1 MPTTYNTSGT
11 VSDVLIGT
19 GVLYVAAKGTAFPA
33 QDSSTA
39 TQWAANPSGWTDVGF
54 SEDGW
59 TLEYDK
65 TFEDIMVAEEI
76 DPVKS
81 VKSAQ
86 EIRLTGTLAQASL
99 TNIKEAFGGGTIT
112 ENDTDFASGFD
123 SLVPPST
130 DGFTEKSLL
139 LIPDGPSGAIRH
151 LQIPRAINVGA
162 FSMAQQKAPQKVL
175 LATEFK
181 LLVPDATATSV
192 GTTDGK
198 KNIFRIVDNTNA
210 NTEGSVN

>member
-123 SLVPPST
+123 SLEPPAT

-139 LIPDGPSGAIRH
+139 LITEGPSGAIRH

-181 LLVPDATATSV
+181 LLVPDATAASV

-210 NTEGSVN
+210 TTEGSVN

>member
-1 MPTTYNTSGT
+1 MPTSYNTAGT

-19 GVLYVAAKGTAFPA
+19 GVLYVAAKGTSFPGNSGT
-33 QDSSTA
+33 D
-39 TQWAANPSGWTDVGF
+39 WEANPSGWTDVGF

-65 TFEDIMVAEEI
+65 TFEDIMVAETI
-76 DPVKS
+76 DPIKS
-81 VKSAQ
+81 IKSAQ

-99 TNIKEAFGGGTIT
+99 ANIKEAFGGGTIT
-112 ENDTDFASGFD
+112 EDQTENFAAGFD
-123 SLVPPST
+123 TLVPPST

-139 LIPDGPSGAIRH
+139 LVTEGPGGSIRH

-162 FSMAQQKAPQKVL
+162 FSMAQAKAPQKVL

-181 LLVPDATATSV
+181 LLAPDATATSV
-192 GTTDGK
+192 GLTDGK
-198 KNIFRIVDNTNA
+198 KNIFRIVDNTNSA
-210 NTEGSVN
+210 TEGSVN

>member
-1 MPTTYNTSGT
+1 MPTSYNTAGV

-19 GVLYVAAKGTAFPA
+19 GVLYVAAKGTSFPGNSGS
-33 QDSSTA
+33 D
-39 TQWAANPSGWTDVGF
+39 WEDNPSGWSDVGF

-76 DPVKS
+76 DPIKS

-112 ENDTDFASGFD
+112 EDQTTNFAAGFD
-123 SLVPPST
+123 TLVPPAT
-130 DGFTEKSLL
+130 DSFTEKSLL
-139 LIPDGPSGAIRH
+139 LVTEGPSGAIRH

-181 LLVPDATATSV
+181 VLVPDATSTSV
-192 GTTDGK
+192 GLTDGK

-210 NTEGSVN
+210 STEGSVN

>member
-1 MPTTYNTSGT
+1 MPLTYNTSGT

-19 GVLYVAAKGTAFPA
+19 GVLYVAAKGTAFPG
-33 QDSSTA
+33 DSGGGA
-39 TQWAANPSGWTDVGF
+39 WDANPSGWSDVGF

-76 DPVKS
+76 DPIKS

-99 TNIKEAFGGGTIT
+99 ANIKEAFGGGTIT

-123 SLVPPST
+123 SLVPPAT
-130 DGFTEKSLL
+130 DGFTEKALL
-139 LIPDGPSGAIRH
+139 LVTEGPSGAIRH

-181 LLVPDATATSV
+181 LLVPDSAAASV

-210 NTEGSVN
+210 TTEGSVN

>member
-1 MPTTYNTSGT
+1 MPTTYNTTGT

-39 TQWAANPSGWTDVGF
+39 TQCAANPSGWTDVGF

-65 TFEDIMVAEEI
+65 NFEDIMVAEEI
-76 DPVKS
+76 DPIKS

-99 TNIKEAFGGGTIT
+99 PNIKEAFGGGTIT

-123 SLVPPST
+123 SLVPPAT

-139 LIPDGPSGAIRH
+139 LVTEGPSGAIRH

-181 LLVPDATATSV
+181 LLVPDTASASV

-210 NTEGSVN
+210 TTEGSVN

>member
-1 MPTTYNTSGT
+1 MPLTYNTSGT

-19 GVLYVAAKGTAFPA
+19 GVLYVASKNTAFPG
-33 QDSSTA
+33 DSGGGA
-39 TQWAANPSGWTDVGF
+39 WDANPSGWTDVGF

-76 DPVKS
+76 DPIKS

-112 ENDTDFASGFD
+112 EDDTTNFASGYD
-123 SLVPPST
+123 TLVPPAT
-130 DGFTEKSLL
+130 DGFVEKSLL
-139 LIPDGPSGAIRH
+139 LVTEGPSGVIRH

-162 FSMAQQKAPQKVL
+162 FTMANQKAPQKVL

-181 LLVPDATATSV
+181 ILIPDAASRSV

-198 KNIFRIVDNTNA
+198 ENIFRIVFKTFFRLKKWF
-210 NTEGSVN
+210 

>member
-1 MPTTYNTSGT
+1 MPTTYNTTGT

-76 DPVKS
+76 DPIKS

-123 SLVPPST
+123 SLVPPAT

-139 LIPDGPSGAIRH
+139 LITEGPSGAIRH

-175 LATEFK
+175 LATELSGHSAK
-181 LLVPDATATSV
+181 VYYL
-192 GTTDGK
+192 
-198 KNIFRIVDNTNA
+198 
-210 NTEGSVN
+210 